1 MNNAEPSWF
10 NPATNFIA
18 LLIGGA
24 LTYYVTWN
32 FERRREKREQKSHA
46 FALIFS
52 LQRICNDLM
61 QLTNVLRSISNE
73 RAQELASGT
82 PLWQFMPISFGWDED
97 VIIRS
102 EELAVLAGTRRNDLV
117 VKVQEA
123 SAAHR
128 IYTRAATRVGELK
141 LELMKSGLAA
151 SATEEVI
158 TFTATETEYAGIA
171 PIITQLAA
179 LCDKLGGD
187 LAEATHQATECATL
201 VPPALKDHYKFDHL
215 VGLVFDDLI
224 TSDQG
229 IAPAFVS

>member
-1 MNNAEPSWF
+1 MNNSEPMWF
-10 NPATNFIA
+10 NSATNLIA
-18 LLIGGA
+18 LLIGA
-24 LTYYVTWN
+24 ASTYYVTWN
-32 FERRREKREQKSHA
+32 FERRRETREQKSHA

-61 QLTNVLRSISNE
+61 QLTNILRGISNE

-82 PLWQFMPISFGWDED
+82 PQWQFMPISFGWDED

-123 SAAHR
+123 GAAHR

-151 SATEEVI
+151 SANEEVV
-158 TFTATETEYAGIA
+158 TFTASETEYAGIA

-179 LCDKLGGD
+179 LCDKLSGD
-187 LAEATHQATECATL
+187 LAEATHQATQCATL
-201 VPPALKDHYKFDHL
+201 VPPALKKHYKFDHL
-215 VGLVFDDLI
+215 VGLVFDQLI
-224 TSDQG
+224 ASDEET
-229 IAPAFVS
+229 PAVNKA